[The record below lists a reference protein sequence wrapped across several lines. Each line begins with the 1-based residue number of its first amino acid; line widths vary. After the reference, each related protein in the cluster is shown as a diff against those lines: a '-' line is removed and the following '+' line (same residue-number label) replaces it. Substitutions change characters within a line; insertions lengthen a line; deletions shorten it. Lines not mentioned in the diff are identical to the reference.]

1 MMIDNV
7 ITLGQFG
14 YLILIEKF
22 RNKIFQLFPRDGAVK
37 ADYASAIF
45 GQSITNSLLYCCS
58 AAFCTINRSNNY
70 FRKVES
76 DQ

>member
-14 YLILIEKF
+14 YLILIEKL

-45 GQSITNSLLYCCS
+45 GQSITNSSLYCCT
-58 AAFCTINRSNNY
+58 AAFCTNRSINY